1 MSDRG
6 RILVIGGG
14 SWGTAFA
21 HYLASDRRKV
31 RLWVRETEIADAI
44 QKTGENP
51 VFLPGIQLSANLVP
65 VVDLKEEAARAEILV
80 FAVPSKFIRHIFEL
94 LREVVGSGHLI
105 VNLTKG
111 FEAGTLMTI
120 SQIAGE
126 TFGSAVLDQWITLSG
141 PSFALELARNHP
153 TALVGASANQRILER
168 IQRDFSS
175 TVLRVYRTDD
185 LRGIEVGGSVK
196 NIMAIAAGMVNRL
209 GFGSNTTASL
219 VTRGSI
225 EISRFGI
232 RLGAKPETFWGLAG
246 IGDLMLTCFGPLS
259 RNFQLGREIASGK
272 SLADI
277 ENSTRMVAEGVET
290 AKAVKDISEKLKVD
304 MPISTEVYNV
314 LFQGKKP
321 ETAIRELMQRSLK
334 KEWNIN

>member
-1 MSDRG
+1 M
-6 RILVIGGG
+6 IGGG

-21 HYLASDRRKV
+21 HHLASNRHPVK
-31 RLWVRETEIADAI
+31 LWIREKEIIDVM
-44 QKTGENP
+44 KKSHENP
-51 VFLPGIQLSANLVP
+51 VFLPGIRLSANLVP
-65 VVDLKEEAARAEILV
+65 VDDLKEEAADADVLI

-94 LREVVGSGHLI
+94 LRGTVRTQQII

-111 FEAGTLMTI
+111 FEAGTLKTI
-120 SQIAGE
+120 SQIAE
-126 TFGSAVLDQWITLSG
+126 EIFGSAVLSRWITLSG
-141 PSFALELARNHP
+141 PSFAQELACKHP
-153 TALVGASANQRILER
+153 TTVVGASANQKVLEK
-168 IQRDFSS
+168 IQKDFSS
-175 TVLRVYRTDD
+175 AALRIYRSDD

-209 GFGSNTTASL
+209 GYGYNTTASL

-225 EISRFGI
+225 EISRFGM

-246 IGDLMLTCFGPLS
+246 IGDLMLTCFGTLS
-259 RNFQLGREIASGK
+259 RNFHLGQEIAAGK

-277 ENSTRMVAEGVET
+277 ENSTLMVAEGVET
-290 AKAVKDISEKLKVD
+290 TKAVRDISMKLKVD
-304 MPISTEVYNV
+304 MPISTEVYRV

-321 ETAIRELMQRSLK
+321 EAAIRDLMKRSLK

>member
-1 MSDRG
+1 MADGG

-21 HYLASDRRKV
+21 HHLASSRRAVK
-31 RLWVRETEIADAI
+31 LWIREKEIIDAM
-44 QKTGENP
+44 KKSHENP
-51 VFLPGIQLSANLVP
+51 VFLPGIRLSANLVP
-65 VVDLKEEAARAEILV
+65 VDDLKEEAAEADVLI

-94 LREVVGSGHLI
+94 LRGTVRTQQVI

-111 FEAGTLMTI
+111 FEAGTLKTI
-120 SQIAGE
+120 SQIAE
-126 TFGSAVLDQWITLSG
+126 EIFGSAVLSRWITLSG
-141 PSFALELARNHP
+141 PSFAQELARKHP
-153 TALVGASANQRILER
+153 TTVVGASANQKVLEK
-168 IQRDFSS
+168 IQKGFSS
-175 TVLRVYRTDD
+175 AALRIYRSDD

-209 GFGSNTTASL
+209 GYGYNTTASL

-225 EISRFGI
+225 EISRFGM

-246 IGDLMLTCFGPLS
+246 IGDLMLTCFGTLS
-259 RNFQLGREIASGK
+259 RNFHLGQEIAAGK

-277 ENSTRMVAEGVET
+277 ENSTLMVAEGVET
-290 AKAVKDISEKLKVD
+290 TKAVRDISVKLKVD
-304 MPISTEVYNV
+304 MPISTEVYRV

-321 ETAIRELMQRSLK
+321 EAAIRDLMKRSLK